1 MTLRHEV
8 AYLGSFVIN
17 SKMMKLCHFATDTWN
32 PVHKAPPFV
41 DPRLGVWLLLIAKRY
56 HLLSVY
62 SVKSGQSVYPS
73 MLL

>member
-1 MTLRHEV
+1 
-8 AYLGSFVIN
+8 
-17 SKMMKLCHFATDTWN
+17 MKLCHFATDTWN
-32 PVHKAPPFV
+32 PVHKAPHFV